1 MEFSK
6 NPQQIRT
13 ISLKYIEISE
23 FYRFLQY
30 LLQNDSKCQCMCT
43 QPRCASTGP
52 RPSPGPSPG
61 LRTAPMAKCSHYAS
75 REIQSLQS
83 YQSWKAWSLLWWF
96 SDDLLLSYDVIIII
110 MKIWWLWKMSADF
123 SGLFFS
129 GLHLCWFIAFSFFA
143 GRWKK
148 MEQLS
153 VRRCTSVCTS
163 TCDIHLDSLRQ
174 SLRETV
180 AFCARNAGL
189 SIQTA
194 ILPIYF
200 SVCLPVCLA
209 GCLCVCLSVVLVLVP
224 VLFCLSSICGLYI
237 YIYQNMSYILFE
249 SSCKDR
255 TRASSHTFGFVQNG
269 GYRIVLS
276 SWGNDGKWWN
286 MMENDYQPWGRH
298 QGTHIAH
305 DFWGYPYF
313 QTRPA
318 MHSQGTVS
326 KAISTDLRFL
336 HRPACV
342 FAGLASREDAFCN
355 CHWLIKKTRWFRQE

>member
-52 RPSPGPSPG
+52 RPSPG

-110 MKIWWLWKMSADF
+110 MNIWWLWKMSADF

-237 YIYQNMSYILFE
+237 YIKTWAIY
-249 SSCKDR
+249 SSNHLAKIGLELLPIHL
-255 TRASSHTFGFVQNG
+255 A
-269 GYRIVLS
+269 LS
-276 SWGNDGKWWN
+276 KMGD
-286 MMENDYQPWGRH
+286 
-298 QGTHIAH
+298 TA
-305 DFWGYPYF
+305 
-313 QTRPA
+313 
-318 MHSQGTVS
+318 
-326 KAISTDLRFL
+326 
-336 HRPACV
+336 
-342 FAGLASREDAFCN
+342 
-355 CHWLIKKTRWFRQE
+355 